1 MVSEKSLTLTLD
13 ARLTYN
19 IIARLTQAR
28 FRKRAS
34 MPRLANETLKRSM
47 MRSASPREAWL
58 DRLANEIRQR
68 STVGSTR
75 ECSKATPRGRI
86 ISSDT
91 PQTNHLP
98 RCLLSAILSR
108 DACTRYYHDTRCVHE
123 ILSRHTVTKYV
134 HDVRLRVIQQ
144 DGHKSISQQQQMQD
158 RHMQPSQLNV

>member
-1 MVSEKSLTLTLD
+1 MGLKRLTT

-68 STVGSTR
+68 STIRSTR
-75 ECSKATPRGRI
+75 ECSQAKPGNRNIG
-86 ISSDT
+86 
-91 PQTNHLP
+91 
-98 RCLLSAILSR
+98 C
-108 DACTRYYHDTRCVHE
+108 DTR
-123 ILSRHTVTKYV
+123 
-134 HDVRLRVIQQ
+134 
-144 DGHKSISQQQQMQD
+144 
-158 RHMQPSQLNV
+158 